1 MTATRRPL
9 LVAHVALA
17 ATGPLAAN
25 PYVWTNGAPADLNWS
40 NANNWL
46 PGLPP
51 KALTTDIILAGD
63 QHPGNGVTQIPNVN
77 QAWTVRSLQ
86 LNRTAGNPFSYPNPV
101 FLDGQAITLGSGGIS
116 QSTDEYQQINNPL
129 TIAANQTWDNSLS
142 TRQAAVI
149 LAGPIHF
156 SPPAVASFF
165 ELSLAGGGD
174 YNPNNSG
181 HFQIRNDITGAG
193 RISVNSGCLLRL
205 GKVGTIN
212 ATDSIFRIRE
222 GGLIRLTY
230 ESTAT
235 VNVAT
240 LDVQSGGMLQLDG
253 NFHEVR
259 MNTLQGGGQVFNSG
273 TGNGRLRHVGTSTQS
288 FPGRLTGINFL
299 KEGTGT
305 LLLTGPSRNSSN
317 YSNINQLNLQ
327 AGRLVTEGSSFTYL
341 QTGTLTGAGTLEIR
355 DGSGVQVSG
364 TSNFDGLLDGD
375 GLFEV
380 RGSLTL
386 SAPSSQLPEHSIGQ
400 LDIEGNLTVSLSHVM
415 DADSLV
421 GNGFGVLTLAQNSEL
436 RLDGGA
442 FGGTITNTGTI
453 AAPHGRIV
461 LADTGT
467 LNLFGTDKQ
476 HSFDRFTF
484 GPTSTLWV
492 RNSGD
497 LLVRSYAGSGTL
509 RATEDATIFLGES
522 PGFPFSATLDAEAGN
537 VTILG
542 GNRFSLTAPGRS
554 HGIGHLNIG
563 SNGLDLGGASALTLG
578 RLSGNSSLTVNSGS
592 TLTITAFHNSPFTG
606 TFQNGP
612 DGGGTL
618 ALSSAGPKV
627 LRAGSFTGPTT
638 LSGAGSIYQT
648 QPLTAPAGPI
658 TIAAEARL
666 DSTDINNPSTTVHGE
681 LRLTS
686 VPSPGGPLHGGCLTG
701 TYTQSAGSRL
711 VVEIN
716 DRPSRPTGYGRV
728 RTTGNLN
735 LAGNLTV
742 NLANTFNAQPGDTW
756 TIYQTTAGTLS
767 GTVTPTI
774 NASNLPPDTHLVWNQ
789 TPTSLTL
796 QLLYVDPPGYF
807 TWASTMQLGPAN
819 RGPFLDPDADGRP
832 NWHEYLLGLDPLLS
846 DALPGPEVEFITDAG
861 EPAARFRIGTETPF
875 FDEFEV
881 QASADL
887 GLTDPWDIS
896 KVIFAGSGV
905 TEPITGYRV
914 ASYRFHLPSAT
925 APRAYFR
932 IRYKG
937 LTSHPND

>member
-1 MTATRRPL
+1 MTVTRRTL
-9 LVAHVALA
+9 ILALA
-17 ATGPLAAN
+17 TTAPLAAN

-40 NANNWL
+40 TANNWL

-51 KALTTDIILAGD
+51 KALTTDVILAGNQD
-63 QHPGNGVTQIPNVN
+63 PGVGIITQVPIVN
-77 QAWTVRSLQ
+77 QPWTVRSLQ
-86 LNRTAGNPFSYPNPV
+86 LNQATGSPFYYPLIPV
-101 FLDGQAITLGSGGIS
+101 SLNGQTITLGSGGIS
-116 QSTDEYQQINNPL
+116 QATDEFQQINNPL

-142 TRQAAVI
+142 TRQAPVI

-181 HFQIRNDITGAG
+181 HFQIRNDITGTG
-193 RISVNSGCLLRL
+193 RISVNSGCLLRI

-222 GGLIRLTY
+222 GGEMRLAYDTA
-230 ESTAT
+230 AT

-240 LDVQSGGMLQLDG
+240 LDVQSGGFLQLDG
-253 NFHEVR
+253 NLHEIR
-259 MNTLQGGGQVFNSG
+259 MNTLQGGGHIFNGAG

-288 FPGRLTGINFL
+288 FPGRLTGINFF

-317 YSNINQLNLQ
+317 YSTINQLNLQ
-327 AGRLVTEGSSFTYL
+327 AGRLVTEGSSFTHL

-400 LDIEGNLTVSLSHVM
+400 LDLEGSLTLSLSHVM
-415 DADSLV
+415 NADSLV

-442 FGGTITNTGTI
+442 FGGTIANTGTI

-484 GPTSTLWV
+484 GPTSTLQV

-497 LLVRSYAGSGTL
+497 LLVRSYVGSGTL

-522 PGFPFSATLDAEAGN
+522 PGFPFSATLDAEGGN

-563 SNGLDLGGASALTLG
+563 SNGLDLGGASSLTLG
-578 RLSGNSSLTVNSGS
+578 RLSGSSSLTVNSGS
-592 TLTITAFHNSPFTG
+592 TLTITGFHNSPFTG

-618 ALSSAGPKV
+618 ALSSAGTKV
-627 LRAGSFTGPTT
+627 LRAGSFTGTTT
-638 LSGAGSIYQT
+638 LSGAGSIYQS

-666 DSTDINNPSTTVHGE
+666 DATDINNPSTTVHGE

-742 NLANTFNAQPGDTW
+742 HFANTFNAQPGDTW

-767 GTVTPTI
+767 GTVTPTL

-796 QLLYVDPPGYF
+796 QLLYLDPPGYF

-819 RGPFLDPDADGRP
+819 RSPFLDPDADGRP

-881 QASADL
+881 QASTDL

-937 LTSHPND
+937 LTAHPND

>member
-1 MTATRRPL
+1 MTATRRTL
-9 LVAHVALA
+9 ILALA
-17 ATGPLAAN
+17 ATAPLAAN

-51 KALTTDIILAGD
+51 KALTTDIILAGN

-86 LNRTAGNPFSYPNPV
+86 LNRTAGSPFYYPNPNI
-101 FLDGQAITLGSGGIS
+101 LDGQSITLGSGGIS
-116 QSTDEYQQINNPL
+116 QATDEFQQINNPL

-142 TRQAAVI
+142 TRQAPVI

-156 SPPAVASFF
+156 SPPAIASFY
-165 ELSLAGGGD
+165 ELSLDGGGD
-174 YNPNNSG
+174 HNPNNYG

-222 GGLIRLTY
+222 GGDLRLAYDTA
-230 ESTAT
+230 AT

-240 LDVQSGGMLQLDG
+240 LDVQSGGSLRLDG
-253 NFHEVR
+253 NLHEIR
-259 MNTLQGGGQVFNSG
+259 MNTLQGGGHISNG
-273 TGNGRLRHVGTSTQS
+273 GGGGNGRLRHVGTSTQS
-288 FPGRLTGINFL
+288 FPGRLTGINFF

-305 LLLTGPSRNSSN
+305 LLLTGPSKNSSN
-317 YSNINQLNLQ
+317 YSSINQLNLQ
-327 AGRLVTEGSSFTYL
+327 AGRLVTEGSSFTFL
-341 QTGTLTGAGTLEIR
+341 QTLDLTGAGTLEIR
-355 DGSGVQVSG
+355 DGSGVQVVG

-380 RGSLTL
+380 SGSLTL
-386 SAPSSQLPEHSIGQ
+386 SAPSSQLPEHRIGQ
-400 LDIEGNLTVSLSHVM
+400 LDVDGSLTLSLSHVFTT
-415 DADSLV
+415 DRLD
-421 GNGFGVLTLAQNSEL
+421 GNGFGVLNLAQNSEL
-436 RLDGGA
+436 RLDRGG
-442 FGGTITNTGTI
+442 FFGTIANTGTI

-461 LADTGT
+461 LADAGS
-467 LNLFGTDKQ
+467 LSLSGTDKQ

-484 GPTSTLWV
+484 GPTSTLRV
-492 RNSGD
+492 GNSSE
-497 LLVRSYAGSGTL
+497 LLVRSYVGSGIL
-509 RATEDATIFLGES
+509 QATDDATIFLGES
-522 PGFPFSATLDAEAGN
+522 PGFPFSATLDAEGGN

-563 SNGLDLGGASALTLG
+563 SNGLDLGGASTLTLG
-578 RLSGNSSLTVNSGS
+578 RLTGNSSLTVNSGS
-592 TLTITAFHNSPFTG
+592 TLAITAFHNSPFTG
-606 TFQNGP
+606 TLQNGP

-627 LRAGSFTGPTT
+627 LRAGSFTGTTT

-648 QPLTAPAGPI
+648 LPLTAPAGPI

-666 DSTDINNPSTTVHGE
+666 DATDINNPSTTVNGE

-686 VPSPGGPLHGGCLTG
+686 VPSPAGPLHGGCFTG

-728 RTTGNLN
+728 RTTGDIH
-735 LAGNLTV
+735 LAGNITV

-774 NASNLPPDTHLVWNQ
+774 NASNLPPDTHFVWHQ
-789 TPTSLTL
+789 TPTSLSIQFL
-796 QLLYVDPPGYF
+796 VDPPGYF

-819 RGPFLDPDADGRP
+819 RSPFLDPDADGRP
-832 NWHEYLLGLDPLLS
+832 NWHEYLLGLDPLLA
-846 DALPGPEVEFITDAG
+846 DARPGPEVEFITENG
-861 EPAARFRIGTETPF
+861 EPAVRFRAGAETPF
-875 FDEFEV
+875 FAEFEV

-896 KVIFAGSGV
+896 KAILTGSGV
-905 TEPITGYRV
+905 TEPITGYRIT
-914 ASYRFHLPSAT
+914 SYRFHLPSAN

-937 LTSHPND
+937 LTSHPDD